1 MKNVE
6 IKAKCH
12 NPDKVRQYL
21 KQHNAK
27 FIGIDHQT
35 DTYFNVPNGRLK
47 LRQGNIENYLV
58 FYNRPD
64 TNEPKRSDVILYK
77 STDPQTLK
85 QILAQSIGIKIQV
98 RKTREI
104 YFIDNVKFHID
115 NVEGLGNFIEIEA
128 QDNDGTIPEDA
139 LNQQCQFYLQ
149 ELGIDTQNLVP
160 VSYSDML
167 MMQKDN

>member
-77 STDPQTLK
+77 PTDPQTLK

>member
-6 IKAKCH
+6 IKAKCY
-12 NPDKVRQYL
+12 NPDKIRQYL

-58 FYNRPD
+58 FYSRP
-64 TNEPKRSDVILYK
+64 NSPEPKRSDVILYK
-77 STDPQTLK
+77 SNDPHTLK
-85 QILAQSIGIKIQV
+85 QILSQSIGIKVQV
-98 RKTREI
+98 KKTREI

-128 QDNDGTIPEDA
+128 QDNDGSISEDA

-149 ELGIDTQNLVP
+149 QLGIDTQNLVSL
-160 VSYSDML
+160 SYSDML
-167 MMQKDN
+167 TKQKDR